1 MQTANPFQPI
11 MDGLEELKELIY
23 SIKKEPENELKKK
36 FYSFKEASEILK
48 LDYQTVR
55 SHVLKGNIKAEKI
68 GRFYR
73 INHLDLMN
81 ALNEVKSLKYRR

>member
-1 MQTANPFQPI
+1 MQTTNPFQPI
-11 MDGLEELKELIY
+11 MEGIEELKELIY
-23 SIKKEPENELKKK
+23 SIKKEPEIELKKK

-48 LDYQTVR
+48 VDYQTVR

-73 INHLDLMN
+73 INHVDLMN
-81 ALNEVKSLKYRR
+81 ALNEVKSLKYKR